1 MLDKIKIEEITFQ
14 DFQDF
19 IDEDDRIDEDDIG
32 FIRELIK
39 VSFDK
44 LHTNVSCVFF
54 YSIEIRWTSKG

>member
-32 FIRELIK
+32 FIKELIK

-44 LHTNVSCVFF
+44 
-54 YSIEIRWTSKG
+54 